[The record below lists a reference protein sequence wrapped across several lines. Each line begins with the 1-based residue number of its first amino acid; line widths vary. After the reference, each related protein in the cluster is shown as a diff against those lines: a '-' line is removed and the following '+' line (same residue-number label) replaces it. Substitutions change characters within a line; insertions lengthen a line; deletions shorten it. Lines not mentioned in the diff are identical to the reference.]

1 MSILVKQRLLLLVCL
16 IAVVATL
23 LAPRIPQDPTYHI
36 FADRDSLLTIP
47 NALNVLSN
55 LFFAWVGIEGL
66 YRLLGPRRLPIL
78 QQIAVAYITFFA
90 ALIFIAACSIY
101 YHWSPDNLSLA
112 WDRLPMT
119 VAFMSFITILLAE
132 RVSLKLAGRLFP
144 LLLIAGVA
152 SIVYWYY
159 SELAGQGDLRIYA
172 LVQFLPMLLTPLIL
186 LVFEPR
192 YTRSSDIW
200 WLWICYLAAKLCEI
214 FDYEIYQWLTFLSGH
229 SLKHIAAGIGC
240 LIFLRHLRFRSL
252 LRA

>member
-1 MSILVKQRLLLLVCL
+1 MSMLVKQRLLLAVCL
-16 IAVVATL
+16 IAVIATL
-23 LAPRIPQDPTYHI
+23 LAPRIPQNPDYHL
-36 FADRDSLLTIP
+36 FADQIRLLAIP

-55 LFFAWVGIEGL
+55 LIFAWVGIEGL
-66 YRLLGPRRLPIL
+66 YRLIGHKRLQIL
-78 QQIAVAYITFFA
+78 QQIYLAYITFFA

-132 RVSLKLAGRLFP
+132 RVSLKLAGRMFP

-186 LVFEPR
+186 IVFEPR

-200 WLWICYLAAKLCEI
+200 WLWVCYLAAKLCEI
-214 FDYEIYQWLTFLSGH
+214 FDHEIYQWLTLLSGH
-229 SLKHIAAGIGC
+229 SLKHIAASIGC
-240 LIFLRHLRFRSL
+240 LVFLRHLRFRSL
-252 LRA
+252 LRE

>member
-1 MSILVKQRLLLLVCL
+1 MSMLVKQRLLLGVCL
-16 IAVVATL
+16 IAVIATL
-23 LAPRIPQDPTYHI
+23 LTPRIPQNPDYHL
-36 FADRDSLLTIP
+36 FADKTSLLAIP

-55 LFFAWVGIEGL
+55 LIFAWIGIEGL
-66 YRLLGPRRLPIL
+66 YRLIGQKRLQIL
-78 QQIAVAYITFFA
+78 QQIYPAYITFFA

-119 VAFMSFITILLAE
+119 VAFMSFITILVAE
-132 RVSLKLAGRLFP
+132 RVSLKLAGKMFP

-186 LVFEPR
+186 IVFEPR

-214 FDYEIYQWLTFLSGH
+214 FDHEIYQWLTLLSGH
-229 SLKHIAAGIGC
+229 SLKHITASIGC
-240 LIFLRHLRFRSL
+240 LVFLRHLRFRSL
-252 LRA
+252 LRE

>member
-1 MSILVKQRLLLLVCL
+1 MSMLVKQRLLLAVCL
-16 IAVVATL
+16 VAVIATL
-23 LAPRIPQDPTYHI
+23 LAPRIPQNPDYHL
-36 FADRDSLLTIP
+36 FADQTRLLAIP

-55 LFFAWVGIEGL
+55 LIFAWVGIEGL
-66 YRLLGPRRLPIL
+66 YRLISQKPLQIL
-78 QQIAVAYITFFA
+78 QQIYFAYITFFA

-132 RVSLKLAGRLFP
+132 RVSLKLAGRMFP
-144 LLLIAGVA
+144 LLLITGVA

-186 LVFEPR
+186 IVFASR
-192 YTRSSDIW
+192 YTRNSDIW

-214 FDYEIYQWLTFLSGH
+214 LDHEIYQWLTLLSGH
-229 SLKHIAAGIGC
+229 SLKHIAASIGC
-240 LIFLRHLRFRSL
+240 LVFLRHLRFRSL
-252 LRA
+252 LRE